1 MMRINA
7 ILGSHQTC
15 TWSGVKT
22 LSGSIM
28 APSSILAYA
37 IPKDVK
43 CACYIAMRRNAFA

>member
-1 MMRINA
+1 MRINA
-7 ILGSHQTC
+7 IPGPPPDLHLERRD
-15 TWSGVKT
+15 T
-22 LSGSIM
+22 LSGSVM